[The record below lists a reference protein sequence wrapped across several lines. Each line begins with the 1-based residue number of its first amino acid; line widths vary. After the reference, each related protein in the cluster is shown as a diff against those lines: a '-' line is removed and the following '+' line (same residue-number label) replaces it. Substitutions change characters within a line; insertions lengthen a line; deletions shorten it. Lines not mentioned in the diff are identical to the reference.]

1 MVDFFNALIS
11 PDAPFI
17 RYALIAGVLSSV
29 AFGIIGTFVVVKR
42 MTYIA
47 GAISHTSLGGIGFSL
62 WLKTVVG
69 VVFFTP
75 IMGAT
80 LVSIITGLIISL
92 ALIKKNERLDTI
104 IGVIWAVGMSVGLIF
119 IYITPGYGDPMSYLF
134 GNILLI
140 SSNDLWIVISLNLLI
155 VIVSVLFHNQFLAI
169 FFDEEFAQ
177 IRGLKTHIY
186 QIIMILLISLTII
199 LLITIVGIVMVIAL
213 LTIPAAI
220 AGIFSKRMKIMTLSA
235 IIICAIITV
244 IGLALSYVLD
254 LPTGSITILIAG
266 VFYVLAKIIGSIVE
280 KIRNNFLYPI

>member
-1 MVDFFNALIS
+1 
-11 PDAPFI
+11 
-17 RYALIAGVLSSV
+17 
-29 AFGIIGTFVVVKR
+29 
-42 MTYIA
+42 
-47 GAISHTSLGGIGFSL
+47 
-62 WLKTVVG
+62 
-69 VVFFTP
+69 
-75 IMGAT
+75 
-80 LVSIITGLIISL
+80 
-92 ALIKKNERLDTI
+92 
-104 IGVIWAVGMSVGLIF
+104 
-119 IYITPGYGDPMSYLF
+119 MSYLF

-220 AGIFSKRMKIMTLSA
+220 AGIFSKRMKIMTLWA